1 MCFFIVIKAE
11 QSNYTHQ
18 RKQPILRA
26 SIRLQSIPL
35 PLECS
40 ALIYIRAHYV
50 TDKSI
55 TAHEKQQCCGP
66 CSTTTRAFSAIL

>member
-11 QSNYTHQ
+11 GGGGQSNYTHQ

-26 SIRLQSIPL
+26 SIQSIPL

-40 ALIYIRAHYV
+40 ALIYAHYV